1 MPRVGVRTST
11 YVRGMAD
18 EIQSISLRWYRR
30 LEGGRAMYSAVY
42 PSMIDRDVETR
53 IVWRI
58 GVRVFPT

>member
-30 LEGGRAMYSAVY
+30 LEGGRAM
-42 PSMIDRDVETR
+42 
-53 IVWRI
+53 
-58 GVRVFPT
+58 